1 MTDVTDMIVSPIA
14 IAELTAI
21 AERGAEALLAALL
34 ERYHGRVTLAS
45 SLGAEDQVLT
55 HMLLAIEPRARIF
68 VLDTGRLHQ
77 ETYDLMART
86 MSRYGMRYEV
96 LFPDAAAVQEMVGS
110 EGPNLFYASV
120 AGRKRCCEVR
130 KVEPLG
136 RALAGA
142 DAWITGLRRAQ
153 SPERADTPA
162 LEWDAAHA
170 AVKANPL
177 ADWSD
182 EQVWDYLRVHE
193 VPYNVLHDRGFLSIG
208 CAPCTRAVAAGEP
221 ARAGR
226 WWWEQGTAK
235 ECGLHPAEGHFAAD
249 AVPDGA
255 APGDAA
261 PGDAVPGDAAP
272 GDAVPADAV
281 PADAGADAVPADAA
295 PADAVPADAAPA
307 RTAGRTASRGGALRH
322 RRRACSGRGDGAAG
336 AGGARAMTA
345 LQRLEAQSVYILRE
359 AYREFPR
366 LCMLWSIGKDSTVLL
381 WLTRKAFFGEVPFPL
396 VHIDTSF
403 KIPEMIAYRDRLVRD
418 WRLNLIYGENRAA
431 LDAKHT
437 FPAGAISRIACCK
450 ALKTDALVNTLS
462 GAWPRYRYDHDRQRY
477 LQDTNTEP
485 YTGVIV
491 GARADE
497 EGSRSKERYFS
508 PRDHHSDWDI
518 GDQPPELWN
527 QFKTDFAPGTH
538 VRVHPLLDWTELNI
552 WEYIEAEEIPVVPLY
567 FDHGDGTRYRSLG
580 CYPCTTPVQSNAA
593 TVAEI
598 VAELRTGQFA
608 HIAERAGREQDKE
621 GGGTLET
628 LRREGYM

>member
-182 EQVWDYLRVHE
+182 EQVWDYLREHE

-208 CAPCTRAVAAGEP
+208 CAPCTRAVEPGEP

-272 GDAVPADAV
+272 ADAVPADAV
-281 PADAGADAVPADAA
+281 PADAVPADAVPADAA

-307 RTAGRTASRGGALRH
+307 DATPGAPLPPAGERSAIA
-322 RRRACSGRGDGAAG
+322 DGPAAG
-336 AGGARAMTA
+336 AGTGRRA
-345 LQRLEAQSVYILRE
+345 
-359 AYREFPR
+359 
-366 LCMLWSIGKDSTVLL
+366 
-381 WLTRKAFFGEVPFPL
+381 
-396 VHIDTSF
+396 
-403 KIPEMIAYRDRLVRD
+403 
-418 WRLNLIYGENRAA
+418 
-431 LDAKHT
+431 
-437 FPAGAISRIACCK
+437 PA
-450 ALKTDALVNTLS
+450 
-462 GAWPRYRYDHDRQRY
+462 
-477 LQDTNTEP
+477 E
-485 YTGVIV
+485 
-491 GARADE
+491 
-497 EGSRSKERYFS
+497 
-508 PRDHHSDWDI
+508 
-518 GDQPPELWN
+518 
-527 QFKTDFAPGTH
+527 
-538 VRVHPLLDWTELNI
+538 
-552 WEYIEAEEIPVVPLY
+552 
-567 FDHGDGTRYRSLG
+567 HGR
-580 CYPCTTPVQSNAA
+580 
-593 TVAEI
+593 
-598 VAELRTGQFA
+598 
-608 HIAERAGREQDKE
+608 
-621 GGGTLET
+621 
-628 LRREGYM
+628 

>member
-1 MTDVTDMIVSPIA
+1 MTDVMDMIVSPTVV
-14 IAELTAI
+14 AELTAI
-21 AERGAEALLAALL
+21 AERGPEALLAALV
-34 ERYHGRVTLAS
+34 ERYAGRLTLAS

-182 EQVWDYLRVHE
+182 EQVWDYLREHE

-208 CAPCTRAVAAGEP
+208 CAPCTRAVEPGEP

-235 ECGLHPAEGHFAAD
+235 ECGLHPAEERSAAD
-249 AVPDGA
+249 AVPA
-255 APGDAA
+255 DAV
-261 PGDAVPGDAAP
+261 PGDAVSGDAAP

-281 PADAGADAVPADAA
+281 PADAV
-295 PADAVPADAAPA
+295 PADAVPADAVPA
-307 RTAGRTASRGGALRH
+307 DAVPADAVPADAVPADAVPADAVPADAVPADAVPADAVPGGGAP
-322 RRRACSGRGDGAAG
+322 GDRLPPAGERSAIAGGHAAG
-336 AGGARAMTA
+336 AGTGRRA
-345 LQRLEAQSVYILRE
+345 
-359 AYREFPR
+359 
-366 LCMLWSIGKDSTVLL
+366 
-381 WLTRKAFFGEVPFPL
+381 
-396 VHIDTSF
+396 
-403 KIPEMIAYRDRLVRD
+403 
-418 WRLNLIYGENRAA
+418 
-431 LDAKHT
+431 
-437 FPAGAISRIACCK
+437 PA
-450 ALKTDALVNTLS
+450 
-462 GAWPRYRYDHDRQRY
+462 
-477 LQDTNTEP
+477 E
-485 YTGVIV
+485 
-491 GARADE
+491 
-497 EGSRSKERYFS
+497 
-508 PRDHHSDWDI
+508 
-518 GDQPPELWN
+518 
-527 QFKTDFAPGTH
+527 
-538 VRVHPLLDWTELNI
+538 
-552 WEYIEAEEIPVVPLY
+552 
-567 FDHGDGTRYRSLG
+567 HG
-580 CYPCTTPVQSNAA
+580 
-593 TVAEI
+593 
-598 VAELRTGQFA
+598 
-608 HIAERAGREQDKE
+608 
-621 GGGTLET
+621 
-628 LRREGYM
+628 